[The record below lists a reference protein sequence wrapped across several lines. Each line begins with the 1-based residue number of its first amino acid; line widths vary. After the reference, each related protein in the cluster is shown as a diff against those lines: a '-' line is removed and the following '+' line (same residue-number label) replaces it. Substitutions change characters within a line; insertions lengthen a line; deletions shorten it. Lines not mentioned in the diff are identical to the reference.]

1 MVVDHRCRNEFDFY
15 VVLSIMHLA
24 FLSNSKLVT

>member
-1 MVVDHRCRNEFDFY
+1 MVVYHRCRNEFDLY

-24 FLSNSKLVT
+24 ILSDSKLVT